1 MNTCTGQLL
10 PRIAAERFEG
20 TSIAGQGVPDGPEMW
35 RNNAKVRPVSRPSP
49 RLLRI
54 VQVSDCHVPRDPETD
69 YRGQSADRNLASL
82 LPAIRRW
89 QPDWL
94 LLTGDVSEDGSA
106 AAYGRVSAQLSTA
119 GAPVLALPGNH
130 DDPAAMRL
138 YFPLGPWDGPLQRES
153 RGWQLLLL
161 DSTVPGEVSGR
172 FAPQALERLDRCLRR
187 GAAHVLLALHH
198 QPVPVN
204 APWIDRYALESAAA
218 FLDVVDRHARVRCI
232 TWGHVHQDFESV
244 RNGVLLLGSPSS
256 AVNSLPNVESFTL
269 DLGGPACRWLE
280 LGPDGGVATGLL
292 RSG

>member
-1 MNTCTGQLL
+1 M
-10 PRIAAERFEG
+10 
-20 TSIAGQGVPDGPEMW
+20 
-35 RNNAKVRPVSRPSP
+35 AKISRKIQQWALCVDARVSSVSRLSP

-54 VQVSDCHVPRDPETD
+54 VQVSDCHVPHDPATD

-89 QPDWL
+89 QPDLL
-94 LLTGDVSEDGSA
+94 LLTGDVSEEGSA

-119 GAPVLALPGNH
+119 GAALLALPGNH
-130 DDPAAMRL
+130 DDPAAMRR
-138 YFPLGPWDGPLQRES
+138 YFPLGPWNGPLQRES

-172 FAPQALERLDRCLRR
+172 FAPQALERLDRLLGR

-198 QPVPVN
+198 QPVPVGS
-204 APWIDRYALESAAA
+204 AWIDRYALESAEA
-218 FLDVVDRHARVRCI
+218 FLDVVDRHPRVRCI
-232 TWGHVHQDFESV
+232 VWGHVHQDYEAV
-244 RNGVLLLGSPSS
+244 RNGVLLLGSPST
-256 AVNSLPNVESFTL
+256 AVNSLPKAECFTL

>member
-1 MNTCTGQLL
+1 
-10 PRIAAERFEG
+10 
-20 TSIAGQGVPDGPEMW
+20 MW
-35 RNNAKVRPVSRPSP
+35 RNDAKVRPVSRPSS

-54 VQVSDCHVPRDPETD
+54 VQVSDCHFPQDSKTD

-89 QPDWL
+89 QPDLL

-130 DDPAAMRL
+130 DDPAAMRR
-138 YFPLGPWDGPLQRES
+138 YFPRGPWDGPLQRES
-153 RGWQLLLL
+153 RNWQLLLL

-172 FAPQALERLDRCLRR
+172 FAPQAIERLDHCLRR
-187 GAAHVLLALHH
+187 SRAAHVLLALHH

-204 APWIDRYALESAAA
+204 APWIDRYALESAET
-218 FLDVVDRHARVRCI
+218 FLEVVDRHPRVRCI
-232 TWGHVHQDFESV
+232 TWGHVHQDFEAV

-256 AVNSLPNVESFTL
+256 AVNSLPNAERFTL
-269 DLGGPACRWLE
+269 DLGGPAARWLE
-280 LGPDGGVATGLL
+280 LGPDGAVATGLL
-292 RSG
+292 HAS